1 MIVVKLGGSVIT
13 DKRTEGKIRKRII
26 DRLIWEIKKSGEK
39 FSIVHGAGS
48 FGHIP
53 AERYQLHRGL
63 KEKSQLEGFH
73 LTHHSVRLL
82 NSEVMKVLLKH
93 HIPSVSISPLCFIEM
108 RDRRIESIDLSKFD
122 KALSMGLTP
131 VSFGDVVFDSKRGF
145 SICSGDDIV
154 LHLALHFKP
163 DKVVFI
169 MDEDGI
175 FDRDPK
181 KYRNA
186 KFLKDVRVDDLPS
199 AEKSSY
205 IDVTGGMRKKIDI
218 IKRIANNGVDVFV
231 VNGNKIGRV
240 YGVLTGKKVKRT
252 RVIGC

>member
-1 MIVVKLGGSVIT
+1 MIVIKLGGSVIT

-108 RDRRIESIDLSKFD
+108 RDRRIESIDLSRFD

-154 LHLALHFKP
+154 LYLALHFKP

-199 AEKSSY
+199 AEESSY
-205 IDVTGGMRKKIDI
+205 IDVTGGMKKKLDV
-218 IKRIANNGVDVFV
+218 IKRIANNGIDVYV

-240 YGVLTGKKVKRT
+240 YGVLAGKKVKRT
-252 RVIGC
+252 HIIGC

>member
-63 KEKSQLEGFH
+63 KERSQLEGFH

-82 NSEVMKVLLKH
+82 NSEVMNVLFKH
-93 HIPSVSISPLCFIEM
+93 RIPSVSISPLCFIEM
-108 RDRRIESIDLSKFD
+108 RNGRIESIDLSKFD
-122 KALSMGLTP
+122 KALSIGLTP
-131 VSFGDVVFDSKRGF
+131 VSFGDVVFDSEKGF

-199 AEKSSY
+199 AEESSY
-205 IDVTGGMRKKIDI
+205 IDVTGGMKKKLDV
-218 IKRIANNGVDVFV
+218 IKRIANNGIDVYV

-240 YGVLTGKKVKRT
+240 YGVLAGKKVKRT
-252 RVIGC
+252 HIIGC